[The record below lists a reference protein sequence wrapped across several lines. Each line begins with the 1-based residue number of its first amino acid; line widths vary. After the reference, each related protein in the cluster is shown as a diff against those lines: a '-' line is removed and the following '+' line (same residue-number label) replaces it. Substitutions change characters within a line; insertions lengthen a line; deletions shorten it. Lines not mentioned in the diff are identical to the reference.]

1 MKSII
6 ESIIRLWFVFLMAIL
21 FIALMFMVAA

>member
-21 FIALMFMVAA
+21 FIELMFMVAA